1 MNAITNTTHRTARV
15 PLVTSILAAG
25 LLLAACG
32 PNASITLSLDSS
44 TVTMFLGT
52 SQDVAVT
59 LTRSAD
65 ATAGVALSASGAPE
79 WVTVSFNPST
89 LSGSALTSTMTIA
102 TDGGHPDAGPT
113 TFTLAVSAQGPG
125 LSATAQLAVVI
136 EQLDVTG
143 TVIGLGDVPLAG
155 YTVFIPGHSAVVSA
169 ADGSFSIDNVAAPYD
184 LTVADAVAGFS
195 HTFVGL
201 TSADPAVRPLGVLL
215 TGSGGHSASVS
226 GNLVHATLVPIPAG
240 HKGFVCVEGVDVS
253 VTGCDT
259 VSAATSNYT
268 VNMNWS
274 GAATTS
280 IRLRAY
286 IVTVDADEEPLAIVA
301 NGAVTAFE
309 ISAGD
314 ADVTDVTVTSSSSQ
328 AVIGSTV
335 TVPPGYSLSLR
346 QLIATHSD
354 VASISLGNL
363 AGSALTRD
371 VIAPFFVGADYT
383 VAVAAT
389 ANASGS
395 NSTTLAWATGLAP
408 GDSASLELAR
418 PPVQLSPP
426 EAATGVTTGTEFA
439 VSNPDGGVTTF
450 YGTASGGGSV
460 FFITTDAH
468 TVTIPDLA
476 SIGLPLPA
484 ATDYIWTVLT
494 SHDVPTVNDAVTGAG
509 YIGEY
514 LHVVATSTGGAPG
527 PTVNGRISTAET
539 RSFTTQ

>member
-1 MNAITNTTHRTARV
+1 MSAEGAVIRYQVEVESGNID
-15 PLVTSILAAG
+15 PLEIFRNPKPEDFTGDVF
-25 LLLAACG
+25 LLEAYLFISH
-32 PNASITLSLDSS
+32 N
-44 TVTMFLGT
+44 
-52 SQDVAVT
+52 
-59 LTRSAD
+59 
-65 ATAGVALSASGAPE
+65 
-79 WVTVSFNPST
+79 
-89 LSGSALTSTMTIA
+89 
-102 TDGGHPDAGPT
+102 
-113 TFTLAVSAQGPG
+113 
-125 LSATAQLAVVI
+125 LAVVKYVS
-136 EQLDVTG
+136 DHVA
-143 TVIGLGDVPLAG
+143 VMYAG
-155 YTVFIPGHSAVVSA
+155 KLVETAETEALFMEPKHPYTEALLSA
-169 ADGSFSIDNVAAPYD
+169 APNADPSTRNRPRIVLTGEAADAGNLPSGCAFHPRCPYARERCQQEAPA
-184 LTVADAVAGFS
+184 LAPVADAGE
-195 HTFVGL
+195 
-201 TSADPAVRPLGVLL
+201 PARRAVQYLLDSQSDEGGWKYRPRYM
-215 TGSGGHSASVS
+215 S
-226 GNLVHATLVPIPAG
+226 
-240 HKGFVCVEGVDVS
+240 DVS

-301 NGAVTAFE
+301 NGTITAFE

-314 ADVTDVTVTSSSSQ
+314 ADVTDITVTSSSSQ
-328 AVIGSTV
+328 AVIGSNV
-335 TVPPGYSLSLR
+335 TVPFGYSLSLR

-383 VAVAAT
+383 IAVAAT
-389 ANASGS
+389 ANAPGS
-395 NSTTLAWATGLAP
+395 NSMTIAWATGLAP
-408 GDSASLELAR
+408 GDFVPLELAR